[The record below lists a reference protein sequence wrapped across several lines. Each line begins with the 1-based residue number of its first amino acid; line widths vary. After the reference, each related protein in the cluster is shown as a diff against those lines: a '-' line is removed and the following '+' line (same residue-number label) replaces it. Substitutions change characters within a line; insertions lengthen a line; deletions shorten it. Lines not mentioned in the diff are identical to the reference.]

1 MKRPRVPV
9 GFLLGNVVVWFLMTV
24 LLVVVPDVLEER
36 VGIEVAR
43 VMGWAV
49 ACTVWVV
56 AIEAQWKVRVGPVS
70 RVVLQFLLWVG
81 AALTAIWITELV
93 TP

>member
-1 MKRPRVPV
+1 VPI
-9 GFLLGNVVVWFLMTV
+9 GFLLGNVVVWLLMTV

-36 VGIEVAR
+36 VGTEVAR
-43 VMGWAV
+43 VIGWAV

-56 AIEAQWKVRVGPVS
+56 AIEAQWKVRVGPVN
-70 RVVLQFLLWVG
+70 RVVLQFLLWVS
-81 AALTAIWITELV
+81 AALTAIWVTEQV